1 MRAWPTGN
9 RKGGEKSQS
18 IPNSTSSSPCANAN
32 ANLISYDKFACR
44 ELGWPLRQKK
54 GLEIMTG
61 PKWGNDSNENK
72 KTSTPTHG
80 QPFFMPTNSKVLR

>member
-1 MRAWPTGN
+1 MT
-9 RKGGEKSQS
+9 
-18 IPNSTSSSPCANAN
+18 
-32 ANLISYDKFACR
+32 
-44 ELGWPLRQKK
+44 KK